1 MRGADPRL
9 ESLDEHMRLLMLSDQ
24 SIDQDTRISVIDGLT
39 IYGIS
44 SHAFIDFLSAN
55 PDYCDAIDPSLL
67 EASDCPDIVK
77 VLCIRNCKSEES
89 LAKLLS
95 SNSTSNVVY
104 SEFIPEVQD
113 AIREKRIRS
122 LEVEIIDEADRKSL
136 KRYLKKKAPFFL
148 PVFAEQN
155 PNSLDHRTASLI
167 GGIPFTSKD
176 FDWPRCPAGKLMQ
189 PILQI
194 DLRDAGQ
201 RLKRNFDRGLLQV
214 WARQVDGGWSG
225 DTAWPLNSHREN
237 FEVRIISESALT
249 MASAFPANEDMP
261 WMVSIED
268 FKQYG
273 GPDINKHPCL
283 MIHSKKRIDKPRIQ
297 SWRCFGSMFP
307 HRNDYSAKIFHTS
320 QFFGEYPGNFPNPDS
335 LSIPNACYL
344 GGYGGGH
351 SSPARDAPYPLEM
364 SDGRRARLLFN
375 YESEGD
381 CYEAVNFSL
390 FFAETKRGFEYE
402 FHHYWS
408 Y

>member
-1 MRGADPRL
+1 MRKIDPRFENPDENVRL
-9 ESLDEHMRLLMLSDQ
+9 GVLADLAVDRGVKIDIVNSLTLS
-24 SIDQDTRISVIDGLT
+24 
-39 IYGIS
+39 GIS
-44 SHAFIDFLSAN
+44 SLTFIEFLRTN
-55 PDYCDAIDPSLL
+55 PDFCDAIDARIL
-67 EASDCPDIVK
+67 ESPECPDIVK
-77 VLCIRNCKSEES
+77 VICIPHSSSEEN
-89 LAKLLS
+89 LARLLS
-95 SNSTSNVVY
+95 SPATSEIVY
-104 SEFIPEVQD
+104 SEFNPEVRD
-113 AIREKRIRS
+113 ALREKKIRA
-122 LEVEIIDEADRKSL
+122 LEIKIRYEAGRKSL
-136 KRYLKKKAPFFL
+136 NRYIKKKAPFFL
-148 PVFAEQN
+148 PVFVEQN

-189 PILQI
+189 PIVQI

-214 WARQVDGGWSG
+214 WARQVDGGWSW
-225 DTAWPLNSHREN
+225 DTAWPRNSHREN
-237 FEVRIISESALT
+237 FDVRFISESALT
-249 MASAFPANEDMP
+249 MSSALPAHEDMP

-273 GPDINKHPCL
+273 GPDINNHSCL
-283 MIHSKKRIDKPRIQ
+283 MIHSKVRLDKPRIQ

-307 HRNDYSAKIFHTS
+307 HRNDHSASILNDYG
-320 QFFGEYPGNFPNPDS
+320 FFESCIERLPHPDS
-335 LSIPNACYL
+335 LSIPNSCYL
-344 GGYGGGH
+344 GGFGGGNCNG
-351 SSPARDAPYPLEM
+351 SPPYPLTM

-375 YESEGD
+375 YQSAGD